1 MAYNDR
7 NDRSD
12 RYSDKFNDGPVG
24 EKPNPRQKIN
34 IDYKNVEDLRR
45 MVTSNGKIVSRK
57 RAGVSSRDQGR
68 LAQAIK
74 RARFLALLPY
84 AAAIS

>member
-1 MAYNDR
+1 MSFSNDAPAT
-7 NDRSD
+7 DS
-12 RYSDKFNDGPVG
+12 
-24 EKPNPRQKIN
+24 KPAPRQKIN

-45 MVTSNGKIVSRK
+45 VVTGNGKIVSRK
-57 RAGVSSRDQGR
+57 RAGVSARDQGR

-74 RARFLALLPY
+74 RARFMALLPY

>member
-1 MAYNDR
+1 MSFNSH
-7 NDRSD
+7 SD
-12 RYSDKFNDGPVG
+12 APATDS
-24 EKPNPRQKIN
+24 KPAQRQKIN

-45 MVTSNGKIVSRK
+45 AVTSNGKIVSRK
-57 RAGVSSRDQGR
+57 RAGVSARDQGR

-74 RARFLALLPY
+74 RARFMALLPY

>member
-1 MAYNDR
+1 M
-7 NDRSD
+7 S
-12 RYSDKFNDGPVG
+12 FNETPATEG
-24 EKPNPRQKIN
+24 KPAQRQKIN

-45 MVTSNGKIVSRK
+45 AVTGNGKIVSRK
-57 RAGVSSRDQGR
+57 RAGVSARDQGR

-74 RARFLALLPY
+74 RARFMALLPY

>member
-1 MAYNDR
+1 MSFSNDAPAT
-7 NDRSD
+7 DS
-12 RYSDKFNDGPVG
+12 
-24 EKPNPRQKIN
+24 KPAQRQKIN

-45 MVTSNGKIVSRK
+45 VVTSNGKIVSRK
-57 RAGVSSRDQGR
+57 RAGVSARDQGR

-74 RARFLALLPY
+74 RARFMALLPY